1 MQACSPNLVADA
13 DSLERIQR
21 LAKLVKGFRRL
32 SYEEQLRRLGVHSL
46 NWRRLRGG
54 LKAAYNVLPGGLDL
68 DPRIPTSSV
77 IVPSVI
83 SFKRQLE
90 SVWED
95 LFAEVPCFT
104 VLVSPHLQ

>member
-1 MQACSPNLVADA
+1 MQACSKNLFADA

-32 SYEEQLRRLGVHSL
+32 SYEEQLRRLGVQSL
-46 NWRRLRGG
+46 NRRRLNGD
-54 LKAAYNVLPGGLDL
+54 LTTAYNVFSGGFNL
-68 DPRIPTSSV
+68 DPRIPTSTV

-90 SVWED
+90 SAWEE

-104 VLVSPHLQ
+104 VLVSPHPQ